1 MNYTFFCDFDGTVTR
16 EDVIGRM
23 LEVFADPSWMEIEQS
38 WIRGDIGSRDC
49 LDLQIRLVKAKE
61 SELFALVETIEID
74 ESFVDFTKYCHSKAI
89 EVVILSDGIDLF
101 IHSILG
107 RYGLDHLRVYA
118 NRLRKVAEGF
128 EMTFPYF
135 RAECERQSGICKCK
149 IMEKLSRPIH
159 RNVLV
164 GDGHSDF
171 CLAHKVDLTFAK
183 SSLLTFCRTK
193 RLVHKSFNDFKEVTE
208 WLSENERQERES
220 FPAESSVRYG
230 GNMK

>member
-1 MNYTFFCDFDGTVTR
+1 MNYTFLCDFDGTVTR
-16 EDVIGRM
+16 EDVIDRM
-23 LEVFADPSWMEIEQS
+23 LEVFADPSWKDIEQS

-74 ESFVDFTKYCHSKAI
+74 ESFVDFTRYCHSKAI

-135 RAECERQSGICKCK
+135 RKECQSQSGLCKCE
-149 IMEKLSRPIH
+149 IMEKLSRPMH
-159 RNVLV
+159 RNILV
-164 GDGHSDF
+164 GDGRSDF
-171 CLAHKVDLTFAK
+171 CLADKVDLTFAK

-193 RLVHKSFNDFKEVTE
+193 TLAHKSFNDFKEVAE
-208 WLSENERQERES
+208 WLSENELQEREAL
-220 FPAESSVRYG
+220 PTGSSVRYG
-230 GNMK
+230 GNLK

>member
-1 MNYTFFCDFDGTVTR
+1 MNYTFLCDFDGTVTR
-16 EDVIGRM
+16 EDVIDRM

-49 LDLQIRLVKAKE
+49 LDLQIRLVKAEE

-74 ESFVDFTKYCHSKAI
+74 ESFVDFTRYCHSKAI

-135 RAECERQSGICKCK
+135 REECQSQSGLCKCK

-171 CLAHKVDLTFAK
+171 CLADKVDLTFAK

-193 RLVHKSFNDFKEVTE
+193 RLAHKSFNDFKEVTE
-208 WLSENERQERES
+208 WLSENELQERES